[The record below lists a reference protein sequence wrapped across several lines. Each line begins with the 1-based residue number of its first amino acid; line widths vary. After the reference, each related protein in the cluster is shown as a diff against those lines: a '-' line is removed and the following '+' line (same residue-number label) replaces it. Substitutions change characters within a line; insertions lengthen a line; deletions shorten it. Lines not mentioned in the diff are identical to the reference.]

1 MVLKSLYQ
9 KLCNV
14 PADAKAV
21 WFQSRGYKFEKLL
34 FALLH
39 ADALDPRTSY
49 KTAGEQID
57 GSFFLDGTIFLLEAK
72 WHKDEVPASTLYQF
86 KGKVDGKLVGTL
98 GVFISMSGYSRDAV
112 DALTLGKS
120 LNLILFDKQDID
132 AAIKKGLGFK
142 NILKNKLRKAAEE
155 GIVYY
160 PTEIEVVTKDS
171 SSLIEIESLAFGHIT
186 EDNVSRQQPTTGPD
200 IVVIC
205 EGQSDREI
213 ISLFARK
220 ILQENSSPKAIN
232 IAVTEGK
239 LTIPKVANAIHDIA
253 HDGTKFL
260 IVADSDNDVSGTREF
275 LSKNLSFP
283 DWTLSIPNPG
293 IETWLGSDRHTIKRV
308 PRKDRLSRITE
319 QIDKIDID
327 ELRSCDSEFNVFYT
341 ALVET

>member
-1 MVLKSLYQ
+1 M
-9 KLCNV
+9 CNV
-14 PADAKAV
+14 PVDANAK

-57 GSFFLDGTIFLLEAK
+57 GSFFLDGTVILLEAK
-72 WHKDEVPASTLYQF
+72 WHKEEVPASNLYQF

-132 AAIKKGLGFK
+132 AAIERDLGFK
-142 NILKNKLRKAAEE
+142 SILKNKLRKAAEE

-171 SSLIEIESLAFGHIT
+171 SSIIEIESLAIG
-186 EDNVSRQQPTTGPD
+186 NVSEDTETRQQPTKGPD
-200 IVVIC
+200 IIVVC

-213 ISLFARK
+213 ISLFARR
-220 ILQENSSPKAIN
+220 ILQEKSSSKAIN
-232 IAVTEGK
+232 IVVTEGK
-239 LTIPKVANAIHDIA
+239 LTIPKVANAVHDIA
-253 HDGTKFL
+253 HEGTKFI
-260 IVADSDNDVSGTREF
+260 IVADSDNDVGGTREF

-283 DWTLSIPNPG
+283 GWIAAIPNPE
-293 IETWLGSDRHTIKRV
+293 IETWLGLDRLTIKRV
-308 PRKDRLSRITE
+308 PRKDRLSRISE
-319 QIDKIDID
+319 QIRKIDID
-327 ELRSCDSEFNVFYT
+327 KLRSCDSEFNVLYT